1 MLRLLLIT
9 IFFSTCSLG
18 VFAQTLGN
26 LMYNSNQRVF
36 VEQRHNIPKAALP
49 TNTLAIE
56 VNAMMNVEADSYLA
70 IFHLVQLGQSAEE
83 ADSIISGRIDRLE
96 KRLIKAGIV
105 TQKDFFPDMLSF
117 VPVYDIDTVKK
128 IFTREYIERPVGFE
142 IQKNLH
148 IKFRDARVLDRIVSE
163 AVREQIYDLI
173 KVEYFVADQQEIY
186 AQLRAK
192 AQELMKEKVD
202 NYEALGMVLEGSHIR
217 GAEQT
222 GAIFPLERYQTYRSN
237 AQVSLAS
244 RMKGKGKHKKDIRR
258 PTTLYYNKIAYSQF
272 DIVENASITEPPV
285 QYTYNITLHLELP
298 PKKPVEVPKEVVTEE
313 VKKYIWLSEGEVKQI
328 NLP

>member
-1 MLRLLLIT
+1 MSRQLLT
-9 IFFSTCSLG
+9 IILLALCQG
-18 VFAQTLGN
+18 IFAQTLGN
-26 LMYNSNQRVF
+26 LMYNSNQHVF
-36 VEQRHNIPKAALP
+36 VEQLANIPKAAVP
-49 TNTLAIE
+49 TNVLAVE

-70 IFHLVQLGQSAEE
+70 IFHLVQLGQTAEE
-83 ADSIISGRIDRLE
+83 ADTMISGRINRLE
-96 KRLIKAGIV
+96 QRLIKAGIV

-117 VPVYDIDTVKK
+117 VPVYDIDTVRKVFSK
-128 IFTREYIERPVGFE
+128 QYIERPVGFE

-148 IKFRDARVLDRIVSE
+148 VKFRDARVLDRIVSE
-163 AVREQIYDLI
+163 AVKEQIYDLI
-173 KVEYFVADQQEIY
+173 KVEYFVANQEEIY
-186 AQLRAK
+186 AQLREK
-192 AQELMKEKVD
+192 ARELMKEKID
-202 NYEALGMVLEGSHIR
+202 NYEELGMVIEGSHIR

-237 AQVSLAS
+237 AQVSLAA
-244 RMKGKGKHKKDIRR
+244 RMKGKNKHKKDIRR

-272 DIVENASITEPPV
+272 DIIENASITEPPV

-298 PKKPVEVPKEVVTEE
+298 PKKPVEVPKEVIKEE

>member
-1 MLRLLLIT
+1 
-9 IFFSTCSLG
+9 
-18 VFAQTLGN
+18 
-26 LMYNSNQRVF
+26 MYNSNQRVF
-36 VEQRHNIPKAALP
+36 VQQPDVIPKAQMP
-49 TNTLAIE
+49 TNVLAVE

-83 ADSIISGRIDRLE
+83 ADSLISGRINRLE
-96 KRLIKAGIV
+96 KKLVNKGIV
-105 TQKDFFPDMLSF
+105 SQKDFFPDMLSF
-117 VPVYDIDTVKK
+117 MPVYDIDTVKK
-128 IFTREYIERPVGFE
+128 IFSKEYIETPVGFE

-148 IKFRDARVLDRIVSE
+148 IKFRDARVLDQIVTE
-163 AVREQIYDLI
+163 AVKEQIYDLI
-173 KVEYFVADQQEIY
+173 KVEYFISNQQEVY
-186 AQLRAK
+186 AQLREK

-202 NYEALGMVLEGSHIR
+202 NYESLGMVLEGSHIR
-217 GAEQT
+217 GAEKT

-258 PTTLYYNKIAYSQF
+258 PSTLYYNKIAYSEF

-285 QYTYNITLHLELP
+285 QFTYNITLHLELP
-298 PKKPVEVPKEVVTEE
+298 PKKPVELPKEVITEE
-313 VKKYIWLSEGEVKQI
+313 TTKYIWLSEGEVKHL